1 MSNHK
6 TENLDVTGIGAEV
19 LYLEN
24 QICFPM
30 YAASRLTNQLYTP
43 LLKEMGL
50 TYPQYL
56 VMLVLWQHKE
66 LTVNDICSK
75 LILETNTV
83 TPLLK
88 RLEQKGLI
96 VRKRSLDDER
106 IVIVSLSDKGSNL
119 RESVVAI
126 PAKILAHFNGK
137 EVSLDEMLA
146 FKETIWKLLGIL
158 NPNKVEN

>member
-1 MSNHK
+1 MSHEK
-6 TENLDVTGIGAEV
+6 AEILDVVGVGAEV

-30 YAASRLTNQLYTP
+30 YAVSRLTNQLYTP

-66 LTVNDICSK
+66 LTVNEICSK

-96 VRKRSLDDER
+96 VRNRSMEDER
-106 IVIVSLSDKGSNL
+106 IVVVSLSDKGIDLRDAALLIPSKIISNL
-119 RESVVAI
+119 
-126 PAKILAHFNGK
+126 NGK
-137 EVSLDEMLA
+137 EISLEEFLA

-158 NPNKVEN
+158 KPK